1 VRRLA
6 AKNPKKIFLCAR
18 TPSKAQA
25 VIDEI
30 KALNGV
36 IQAVKYDLSSLESTR
51 SAAAEILASTDRL
64 DLLFLNAGVSGL
76 APALTEEGYEW
87 QFGVNYVSHALFA
100 QLLLPLLLE
109 TAAQPN
115 SDVRIITVA
124 SEAAKVFPPKAGIL
138 LDQVKTD
145 LSSISG
151 MARYGQSKLANL
163 LLSNKLAQ
171 VYPSITS
178 IAVHPGM
185 VNTENFSKAD
195 GAGWFTYFWQLLL
208 VTTGVTTE
216 EGAKTQ
222 LWAATSK
229 DAKTGKF
236 YFPIGKEDDGGKYG
250 KDQKKADEL
259 WSWTTK
265 ELAAQ
270 GGSGWPKV

>member
-1 VRRLA
+1 V
-6 AKNPKKIFLCAR
+6 KNPKNIFLCAR
-18 TPSKAQA
+18 TLSKAQA
-25 VIDEI
+25 LMSEI
-30 KALNGV
+30 KAPSGV
-36 IQAVKYDLSSLESTR
+36 IQAVKYDLSSLESTK
-51 SAAAEILASTDRL
+51 SAAAEIIASTDRL

-100 QLLLPLLLE
+100 QLLLPLLLK
-109 TAAQPN
+109 TAAQPS

-124 SEAAKVFPPKAGIL
+124 SEAAKVFPPKDGIL
-138 LDQVKTD
+138 LEQVRTD

-185 VNTENFSKAD
+185 VKTENFSKAD
-195 GAGWFTYFWQLLL
+195 GAGWFTYLWQLLL
-208 VTTGVTTE
+208 VATGVTTE
-216 EGAKTQ
+216 EGTKTQ

-229 DAKTGKF
+229 DTKTGKF
-236 YFPIGKEDDGGKYG
+236 YFPIGKEDNGGKHG
-250 KDQKKADEL
+250 KDKKLEDAL
-259 WSWTTK
+259 WAWTTK

-270 GGSGWPKV
+270 GGPGWPKM